1 MKKIF
6 LTTISI
12 LILSLSAFADDKA
25 DVLAAFDKYVKDAN
39 SYSENIQNYYIKDA
53 KIIRVVNKKQ
63 GGQKAVLI
71 PFDRYLK
78 ELQGHAKLAKVVNY
92 KNNYT
97 NRKIEKVGNDYK
109 VSAIRI
115 PRNDKT
121 GLPSHF
127 IFTKTGNSWKIKE
140 ESMETNVQTF
150 LNAK

>member
-1 MKKIF
+1 M
-6 LTTISI
+6 ISKTNI
-12 LILSLSAFADDKA
+12 ILSQSPKRIA
-25 DVLAAFDKYVKDAN
+25 
-39 SYSENIQNYYIKDA
+39 
-53 KIIRVVNKKQ
+53 
-63 GGQKAVLI
+63 
-71 PFDRYLK
+71 
-78 ELQGHAKLAKVVNY
+78 NY

-97 NRKIEKVGNDYK
+97 NKKIEKVGNDYN

-127 IFTKTGNSWKIKE
+127 IFTKSENSWKIKE